1 MRNNTM
7 PLIRVTAKKG
17 TFDAATQ
24 NKFIEEV
31 TDAVL
36 SAEGAD
42 PKDPAAQSLAWAY
55 FTELSETDIYV
66 GKKTLAKPPVL
77 IRVTVP
83 AGSLNLEENRSL
95 ATSINAIVNDFVGKF
110 EDRLNHWLLVDE
122 IPDIGWAS
130 NGVVFS
136 IEDVRGAMNISK

>member
-1 MRNNTM
+1 M
-7 PLIRVTAKKG
+7 PLIRVTVQQD
-17 TFDAATQ
+17 TFDKATQ

-36 SAEGAD
+36 AAEGAN

-55 FTELSETDIYV
+55 FTEQEKGDIYV
-66 GKKTLAKPPVL
+66 GKQVIDSPPVL

-83 AGSLNLEENRSL
+83 AGSLNANEISTL
-95 ATSINAIVNDFVGKF
+95 ATSINAIVNDFIGPY
-110 EDRLNHWLLVDE
+110 ENRLNHWLLVDE
-122 IPDIGWAS
+122 IPESGWAS

-136 IEDVRGAMNISK
+136 IEDVQGAMNISK

>member
-1 MRNNTM
+1 M
-7 PLIRVTAKKG
+7 PLIRITAQQG
-17 TFDAATQ
+17 TFDTATQ

-36 SAEGAD
+36 TAEGAN
-42 PKDPAAQSLAWAY
+42 PQDPAAQSLAWAY
-55 FTELSETDIYV
+55 FTEQEKGDIYV
-66 GKKTLAKPPVL
+66 GKQVIDSPPVL

-83 AGSLNLEENRSL
+83 AGSLNAGETSAL
-95 ATSINAIVNDFVGKF
+95 ATSINAIVNDFIGPY
-110 EDRLNHWLLVDE
+110 ENRLNHWLLVDE
-122 IPDIGWAS
+122 IPESGWAS